1 MEPLATVE
9 RLAARIGEPITSE
22 EDIDLANAV
31 LEEASNWVRAYG
43 QEWPTAA
50 TAPAVAVSI
59 TVAAAA
65 RGYQNPGGF
74 ESERAEV
81 VTLGRAADYARGTE
95 LTAAEINMLERVSGR
110 RKGIVKAIRA
120 QRPHLMGG
128 EQRYA
133 RRLAPN
139 YEHPARGFPMPYYPG
154 EVDPD
159 A

>member
-1 MEPLATVE
+1 MMPLATVE
-9 RLAARIGEPITSE
+9 RVAARIGEPITSD
-22 EDIDLANAV
+22 EDIALANAV

-43 QEWPTAA
+43 LDWPNPEL
-50 TAPAVAVSI
+50 APAVAVSI
-59 TVAAAA
+59 TVSAAA

-81 VTLGRAADYARGTE
+81 VTLGRAEDYAKGTE
-95 LTAAEINMLERVSGR
+95 LTQAEINMLERISGR
-110 RKGIVKAIRA
+110 RKGVIRSIRL

-128 EQRYA
+128 DRPLQ